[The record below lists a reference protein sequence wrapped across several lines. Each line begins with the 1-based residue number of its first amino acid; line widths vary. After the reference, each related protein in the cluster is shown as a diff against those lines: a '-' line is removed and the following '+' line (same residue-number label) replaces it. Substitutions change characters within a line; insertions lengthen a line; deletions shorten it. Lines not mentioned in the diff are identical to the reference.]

1 MNWLDWPRTRT
12 ASDLDCIEAG
22 SGTPVA
28 LIHGVGLRADAWG
41 GQIPVLAEA
50 GYHVRAYDTPG
61 RGGSRPVGADPSLAD
76 YTDRFAEAIA
86 AFGEPALVAGH
97 SMGALIVLDLG
108 IRYPDHVRGV
118 AALNGVFR
126 RSDEAKTAVQARA
139 ADLAA
144 GNPANLEAT
153 LPRWFGENPT
163 GNYRDARDACRR
175 WLLGAE
181 HAGYSKAYTVFA
193 HADGPPTEDLAAMQ
207 CPALIL
213 TGEHEANSTPAMS
226 REMARIAPNA
236 ECYIMADAN
245 HMLPMTHTDETNR
258 VLLDFFGRCC
268 A

>member
-1 MNWLDWPRTRT
+1 MEWKNWPRVHGPSR
-12 ASDLDCIEAG
+12 LDMIKKG
-22 SGTPVA
+22 DGGPPVC

-41 GQIPVLAEA
+41 AQIEA
-50 GYHVRAYDTPG
+50 LSAQYTVYAYDTPG
-61 RGGSRPVGADPSLAD
+61 RGGSVPVGENPTLAE
-76 YTDRFAEAIA
+76 YTDRFAEAMA
-86 AFGEPALVAGH
+86 APGEPVMVAGH

-108 IRYPDHVRGV
+108 IRYPTLVRGV

-126 RSDEAKTAVQARA
+126 RSPEAKVGVQGRA

-144 GNPANLEAT
+144 GNSADLGAT

-163 GNYRDARDACRR
+163 GEYKKAMEACRE
-175 WLLGAE
+175 WLIGAE
-181 HAGYSKAYTVFA
+181 HAGYAKAYTVFA

-213 TGEHEANSTPAMS
+213 TGEHEVGSTPAMS

-236 ECYIMADAN
+236 ECYIMQDAN
-245 HMLPMTHTDETNR
+245 HMLPMTHPNETNQ
-258 VLLDFFGRCC
+258 VLLDFFGRCV